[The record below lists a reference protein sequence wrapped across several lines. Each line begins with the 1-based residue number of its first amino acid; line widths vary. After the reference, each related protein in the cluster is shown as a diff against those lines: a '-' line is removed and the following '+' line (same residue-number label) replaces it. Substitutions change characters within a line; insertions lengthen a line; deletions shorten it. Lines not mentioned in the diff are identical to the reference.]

1 MTRALPLLLLALSLP
16 AAATDSES
24 FARRYLAYA
33 HAVGQHSER
42 LWPGWRMADKAF
54 LYSDGRSTW
63 VADAEGRAQRTT
75 VAGDSDPDLD
85 LSYAFPRYRGRPA
98 VLLQISAAHL
108 RSNTGNSE
116 TLAAIG
122 PHEAFHRYAQE
133 DWPGLRKPGGY
144 RGDLATLDPRPR
156 EYRYALFQSLLQAL
170 RTPGQRDSYL
180 SDAQGWLR
188 RWREAAPEESRLAA
202 QVDLSEGTA
211 RYIEMAAAARYRTDF

>member
-24 FARRYLAYA
+24 FARRYLAYV

-75 VAGDSDPDLD
+75 AAGDSDPDLD

-122 PHEAFHRYAQE
+122 PHEAFHRYAQKTGRACASPVAIAAT
-133 DWPGLRKPGGY
+133 WPRSTRARGNTAMPCSSRCSRPCARPGS
-144 RGDLATLDPRPR
+144 AT
-156 EYRYALFQSLLQAL
+156 A
-170 RTPGQRDSYL
+170 T
-180 SDAQGWLR
+180 
-188 RWREAAPEESRLAA
+188 
-202 QVDLSEGTA
+202 
-211 RYIEMAAAARYRTDF
+211 

>member
-24 FARRYLAYA
+24 FARRYLAYV

-75 VAGDSDPDLD
+75 AADDSDPDLD

-116 TLAAIG
+116 
-122 PHEAFHRYAQE
+122 
-133 DWPGLRKPGGY
+133 
-144 RGDLATLDPRPR
+144 
-156 EYRYALFQSLLQAL
+156 
-170 RTPGQRDSYL
+170 
-180 SDAQGWLR
+180 
-188 RWREAAPEESRLAA
+188 
-202 QVDLSEGTA
+202 
-211 RYIEMAAAARYRTDF
+211 

>member
-24 FARRYLAYA
+24 FARRYLAYV

-75 VAGDSDPDLD
+75 AAGDSDPDLD

-98 VLLQISAAHL
+98 VLLQIS
-108 RSNTGNSE
+108 G
-116 TLAAIG
+116 AI
-122 PHEAFHRYAQE
+122 PAIA
-133 DWPGLRKPGGY
+133 
-144 RGDLATLDPRPR
+144 
-156 EYRYALFQSLLQAL
+156 
-170 RTPGQRDSYL
+170 
-180 SDAQGWLR
+180 R
-188 RWREAAPEESRLAA
+188 RWPPSARTKPSIATPRKTGRACASPVAIAATWPRSTRARGNTAMPCSSRCSRPCARPGSA
-202 QVDLSEGTA
+202 TA
-211 RYIEMAAAARYRTDF
+211 T

>member
-75 VAGDSDPDLD
+75 AAGDSDPALD
-85 LSYAFPRYRGRPA
+85 LSYAFPHYRGRPA

-122 PHEAFHRYAQE
+122 PHEAFHRYAQ
-133 DWPGLRKPGGY
+133 
-144 RGDLATLDPRPR
+144 
-156 EYRYALFQSLLQAL
+156 
-170 RTPGQRDSYL
+170 
-180 SDAQGWLR
+180 
-188 RWREAAPEESRLAA
+188 
-202 QVDLSEGTA
+202 
-211 RYIEMAAAARYRTDF
+211 

>member
-24 FARRYLAYA
+24 FARRYLAYV

-75 VAGDSDPDLD
+75 AAGDSDPDLD

-133 DWPGLRKPGGY
+133 TGRACASPVAIAATWPRSTRARGNTAIPCSSRCSRPCARPGS
-144 RGDLATLDPRPR
+144 AT
-156 EYRYALFQSLLQAL
+156 A
-170 RTPGQRDSYL
+170 T
-180 SDAQGWLR
+180 
-188 RWREAAPEESRLAA
+188 
-202 QVDLSEGTA
+202 
-211 RYIEMAAAARYRTDF
+211 